1 MGCFNGFLCY
11 DGVEFVNAARDFHYM
26 NTLGHPGIVGPIDMS
41 CICDGLGPDEGE
53 WTNPIDDDVW

>member
-41 CICDGLGPDEGE
+41 
-53 WTNPIDDDVW
+53 